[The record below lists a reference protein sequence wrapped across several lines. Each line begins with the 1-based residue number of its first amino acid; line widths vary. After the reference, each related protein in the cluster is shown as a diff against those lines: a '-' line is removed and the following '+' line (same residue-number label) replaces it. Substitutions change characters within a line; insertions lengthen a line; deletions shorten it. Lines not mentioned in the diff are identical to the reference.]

1 MKHRSAENAT
11 IQHLVEVLRMAGNAG
26 MTSWT
31 LAGHLRTICV
41 ATIVSEARHCG
52 YDIKCSYERESDSG
66 RHVYRYRLVENSDA
80 QTAALAEFDAELDRR
95 EVTERALI
103 EQEKT

>member
-1 MKHRSAENAT
+1 
-11 IQHLVEVLRMAGNAG
+11 
-26 MTSWT
+26 
-31 LAGHLRTICV
+31 
-41 ATIVSEARHCG
+41 
-52 YDIKCSYERESDSG
+52 
-66 RHVYRYRLVENSDA
+66 VYRYRLVENSDA